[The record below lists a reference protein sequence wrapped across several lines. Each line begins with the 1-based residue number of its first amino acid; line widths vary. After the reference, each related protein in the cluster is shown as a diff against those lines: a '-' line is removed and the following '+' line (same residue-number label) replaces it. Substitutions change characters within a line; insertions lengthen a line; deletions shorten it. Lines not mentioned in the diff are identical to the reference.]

1 MSNGDLAAAL
11 TSEAAYVQLVQRV
24 LAGGEPGAQQTDE
37 VGVRRHGRALVGGG
51 RGLEG
56 PQAVWILRDPHCKEA
71 LRRTFAV
78 FRPRPPTPPP
88 ALVCAGAEAPA
99 GRGRGAGAAQPVAGG

>member
-24 LAGGEPGAQQTDE
+24 LAGGEPGAQQADE
-37 VGVRRHGRALVGGG
+37 VGVQRHGRALVGGG

-56 PQAVWILRDPHCKEA
+56 
-71 LRRTFAV
+71 RRRCRVGEVGIA
-78 FRPRPPTPPP
+78 RSQH
-88 ALVCAGAEAPA
+88 AGK
-99 GRGRGAGAAQPVAGG
+99 